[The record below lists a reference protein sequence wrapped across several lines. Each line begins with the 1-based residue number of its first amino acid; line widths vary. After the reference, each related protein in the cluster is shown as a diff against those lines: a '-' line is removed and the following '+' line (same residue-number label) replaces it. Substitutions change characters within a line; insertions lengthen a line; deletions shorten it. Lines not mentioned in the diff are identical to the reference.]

1 MHYTLCDLF
10 ADLTQNS
17 VEAQA
22 KKISVEVTETEADI
36 TVYIKDDGKGMSKET
51 LQKAI
56 DPFYTDGVKH
66 PKRKIGLGLP
76 FLVQTA
82 NDTGGEWKIDSVEGK
97 GTTVYCRFDTTN
109 IDTPPVGDVPLFF
122 RQILTFTGSYEMEI
136 IRNKP
141 GCSYTI
147 VRSELIDALGN
158 LENAGSLSLLGD
170 FLESQESTE

>member
-17 VEAQA
+17 VEAEA

-36 TVYIKDDGKGMSKET
+36 TVYIKDNGKGMSKKT
-51 LQKAI
+51 LQKAV

-82 NDTGGEWKIDSVEGK
+82 NDTGGEWKIDSEEGK
-97 GTTVYCRFDTTN
+97 GTTVYCRFDTKN
-109 IDTPPVGDVPLFF
+109 IDTPPVGDVALFF
-122 RQILTFTGSYEMEI
+122 RQILTFTGDYEMEI
-136 IRNKP
+136 TRSKP
-141 GCSYTI
+141 GCFYKL
-147 VRSELIDALGN
+147 VRSELIEALGN
-158 LENAGSLSLLGD
+158 LENAGNLALLGEY
-170 FLESQESTE
+170 LASQESEE

>member
-22 KKISVEVTETEADI
+22 KKITVEVTETQTDI
-36 TVYIKDDGKGMSKET
+36 TVSIKDDGKGMSQET
-51 LQKAI
+51 LHKAV

-66 PKRKIGLGLP
+66 PKRKVGLGLP

-82 NDTGGEWKIDSVEGK
+82 NDTNGEWKIDSEPGK
-97 GTTVYCRFDTTN
+97 GTSLYCRFDTTN
-109 IDTPPVGDVPLFF
+109 IDTPPVGDVALFF
-122 RQILTFTGSYEMEI
+122 RQILTFSGSYEMEI
-136 IRNKP
+136 IRSKP
-141 GCSYTI
+141 GCSYKI

-158 LENAGSLSLLGD
+158 LETAGSLALLGD
-170 FLESQESTE
+170 FLLSQESEE